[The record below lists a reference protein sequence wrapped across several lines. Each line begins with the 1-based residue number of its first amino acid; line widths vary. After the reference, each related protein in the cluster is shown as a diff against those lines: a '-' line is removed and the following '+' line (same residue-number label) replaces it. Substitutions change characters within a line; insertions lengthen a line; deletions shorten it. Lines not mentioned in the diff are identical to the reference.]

1 MTFFEQEERLA
12 WLLADDASLSRQCD
26 LDFHKAS
33 GHGGQ
38 KVNKTS
44 SAVRILHRPT
54 GITAVS
60 AVFRSQTENRHDALA
75 KLRFRIALECRVRPA
90 GTPETND
97 LPSLSNKATYL
108 PWLAAFLDF
117 VLTET
122 PVPGLSASRKEK
134 LLRRDPDVWR
144 FYSEWKTAAKPSDG
158 GKND

>member
-12 WLLADDASLSRQCD
+12 WLLADDAELSRQCE

-54 GITAVS
+54 GITTVS

-75 KLRFRIALECRVRPA
+75 KLRFRIALECRAAPA
-90 GTPETND
+90 APPETSA
-97 LPSLSNKATYL
+97 LPSLSNKTTYL
-108 PWLAAFLDF
+108 PWLAVFLDF

-144 FYSEWKTAAKPSDG
+144 FYSEWKMKAASSDG
-158 GKND
+158 GEHG